1 MITAEITKLNDYRRE
16 LHIKMEKEDLDPL
29 REKEAENVRKEVQVQ
44 GFRKGKAPLNMVK
57 RQYAQ
62 AIEAYAMEA
71 AIQEGLIHVSE
82 KENMMILGRP
92 EAKNMDMKEDGSLE
106 LQIVVETYPEV
117 DLKKYTGFELI
128 RDVYDIQDTFID
140 QTIQRLREERAEIL
154 TVDTEIGD
162 HYLVSADLQE
172 VDQSGVPIVGKKYN
186 DIHLQMGKGRF
197 DAELEK
203 QLIGLKQ
210 GDERIISKKYP
221 DDFPQK
227 EYAGKVESY
236 SVKIKKV
243 EKQNLPELDE
253 EFIKDLSL
261 SEVTTV
267 SEFREFTRRNLQEN
281 YDKEAERR
289 LLDDLA
295 RSIVEANPFEVPQV
309 LIENYLNNIVEDVKQ
324 KNPRIRESEIRQY
337 YENDA
342 LFNIKWY
349 YLQEKIEQAEK
360 ITVDESDT
368 ETFLT
373 TLRDES
379 IRENYRKNIGLMER
393 AKDEIRTKKI
403 TGFLIGAS
411 KLTENKIE
419 LK

>member
-1 MITAEITKLNDYRRE
+1 
-16 LHIKMEKEDLDPL
+16 MEKEDLDPL

-379 IRENYRKNIGLMER
+379 IREIYRKNIGLMER

>member
-379 IRENYRKNIGLMER
+379 IREIYRKNIGLMER